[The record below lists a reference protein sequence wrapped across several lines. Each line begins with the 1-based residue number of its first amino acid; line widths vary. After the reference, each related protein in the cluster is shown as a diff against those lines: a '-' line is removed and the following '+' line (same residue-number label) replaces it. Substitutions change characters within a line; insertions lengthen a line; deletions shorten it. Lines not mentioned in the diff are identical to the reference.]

1 MKELKYF
8 EILKKNKE
16 IQGVLSGDKYN
27 VAVISNMI
35 VVQVKE
41 ILEYSIRL
49 LNINAFVEIGNFDN
63 IVQESLRFCK
73 NNLCVIFWELA
84 NVIEGLSF
92 KAELFDDDGKNQ
104 IIEKVKMEID
114 MMFMNLRD
122 TPLVLI
128 NKFSTL
134 MFNSQNVRTNTYDKI
149 CDEINRYIETKK
161 NPNTVIVDIDR
172 VLARISID
180 RSIDFRNYYSSK
192 SIYTVEFY
200 KEYVMFINPVIASVN
215 GKGKKVLVFDCDN
228 TLWSGI
234 IGEDGANGIDMS
246 SNTARGSVFNEIQ
259 HIALSL
265 NKKGVLLGICSK
277 NNEDDVDEVL
287 KTHPDMK
294 IRNENLTVKKVNWDD
309 KTINLSAVSTELNI
323 GIDSMVF
330 VDDSAYELGF
340 VVRCLPEIT
349 TLQVPMDIYRYPNI
363 LRETA
368 SLFYKT
374 SESAEDSIK
383 VRLYQEQSNRYTCKD
398 SFECV
403 EDYLKSLS
411 LKMKIFV
418 NDITIVPRMAQLTQ
432 KTNQFNL
439 TTQRYTETDIR
450 NFIKDENSIIFALEV
465 EDKFGNYGITGLAI
479 VKLRDGRQNAEIDSF
494 LVSCRII
501 GRNIEFAFFD
511 YIYRYLLNI
520 GVKVICGIYKKTIK
534 NKQVSDFYDKLCFSH
549 IENKDNT
556 EQIYSLNVSAYTPMN
571 VEYIEVLNER
581 KN

>member
-134 MFNSQNVRTNTYDKI
+134 MFNSQNVQTNTYDKI

-349 TLQVPMDIYRYPNI
+349 TLQVPMDIYRYPNM

-549 IENKDNT
+549 IENKDDT